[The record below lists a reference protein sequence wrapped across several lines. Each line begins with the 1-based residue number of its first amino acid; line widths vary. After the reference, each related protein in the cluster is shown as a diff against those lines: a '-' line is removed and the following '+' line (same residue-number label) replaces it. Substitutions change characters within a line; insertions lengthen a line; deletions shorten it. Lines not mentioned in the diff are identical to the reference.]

1 MPKRTLLIV
10 LLLACS
16 LPLWAKPKKKMYNN
30 SAQELFTAALR
41 TARERHVITYV
52 DEKMM
57 MFTFQTGRSIFTKGF
72 IANASIEPQAEDR
85 AVLVINVQMKDDATA
100 FGAGDR
106 MADKFFAQVNETLAG
121 QVTQAAAIHPEQ
133 PAIEVPPPKAVPP
146 EPSLTA
152 PPTSDTAPPTSGK
165 GVVIL
170 TASPDHADVIV
181 DGSFVGNA
189 PVNLKLAPG
198 KHTISVSA
206 HGYQTFS
213 REINVLADSEVSLA
227 ANLEK

>member
-1 MPKRTLLIV
+1 MLKRTSV
-10 LLLACS
+10 VFLLLALS
-16 LPLWAKPKKKMYNN
+16 LPAWAKPKKKLYNN
-30 SAQELFTAALR
+30 SAQEVFTAALR

-57 MFTFQTGRSIFTKGF
+57 MFTFQTGHSIFTKGF
-72 IANASIEPQAEDR
+72 IANASVEPQAEDR
-85 AVLVINVQMKDDATA
+85 AVLVINVQLKDDETA

-106 MADKFFAQVNETLAG
+106 MADKFFGQVTEQLAG
-121 QVTQAAAIHPEQ
+121 QVKQKSEVHSEQATIA
-133 PAIEVPPPKAVPP
+133 VPPPKAVPP
-146 EPSLTA
+146 EPTLTT
-152 PPTSDTAPPTSGK
+152 PPISGK

-170 TASPDHADVIV
+170 TANPANADVNV

-206 HGYQTFS
+206 QGYQTFS
-213 REINVLADSEVSLA
+213 RDINVLADSEVRLT

>member
-1 MPKRTLLIV
+1 MLKRTSVIF
-10 LLLACS
+10 LLLALS
-16 LPLWAKPKKKMYNN
+16 LPAWAKPKKKLYNN
-30 SAQELFTAALR
+30 SAQEVFTAALR

-57 MFTFQTGRSIFTKGF
+57 MFTFQTGHSIFTKGF
-72 IANASIEPQAEDR
+72 IANASVEPQADDR
-85 AVLVINVQMKDDATA
+85 AALVINVQLKDDETA

-106 MADKFFAQVNETLAG
+106 MADKFFAQVTEQLAG
-121 QVTQAAAIHPEQ
+121 QVKQKSEVHSEQAAIA
-133 PAIEVPPPKAVPP
+133 VPPPKAVPP
-146 EPSLTA
+146 EPSLTT
-152 PPTSDTAPPTSGK
+152 PSLTTAATSGK

-170 TASPDHADVIV
+170 TASPDNADVNV

-206 HGYQTFS
+206 QGYQTFS
-213 REINVLADSEVSLA
+213 RDINVLADSEVRLT